1 MMMTVE
7 SSVSSLN
14 KLQNNKINKMIKRE
28 AMMIRLYRSR
38 LGNRNKN
45 ETSRRVLLLLVK
57 LLEREFLKRV
67 PQNKM
72 MMKMKVTLFIHDH
85 RVN

>member
-1 MMMTVE
+1 MTVE

-45 ETSRRVLLLLVK
+45 KTSRRVLLLLVK
-57 LLEREFLKRV
+57 LLERESLNRI

-72 MMKMKVTLFIHDH
+72 MIKMKVTLFIHDH

>member
-1 MMMTVE
+1 MTVK

-14 KLQNNKINKMIKRE
+14 KLQNNKTNRMIKKE

-45 ETSRRVLLLLVK
+45 KTSRRVLLLLVK
-57 LLEREFLKRV
+57 LLERESLKRI
-67 PQNKM
+67 PQNKMM